1 MGRRASGA
9 PARSHATRTP
19 IPTASYAMGLVAWAR
34 LQSSRSITAAYIHI
48 YTRSFFFVAIAGPI
62 QFKFPLP
69 RPDGRT
75 RAPAAGR
82 RDWVLTLVRFYFE
95 RLFVGT
101 GWQFVAS
108 QLTRTAL
115 ELCVALRCGVVYGTT
130 PLRLRVDAAG
140 GAHPLNC
147 CSVVFGLTMG
157 RLGLLHLMHT
167 KTCLNSHRADLE
179 RTTSNAGHV
188 IRPHSEI
195 STLTRRPSFADVL
208 SRSRTCALS

>member
-1 MGRRASGA
+1 MTLR
-9 PARSHATRTP
+9 
-19 IPTASYAMGLVAWAR
+19 VR
-34 LQSSRSITAAYIHI
+34 LQQHTYI
-48 YTRSFFFVAIAGPI
+48 YTTDLFFCGYRGAHSI
-62 QFKFPLP
+62 QISVVPV
-69 RPDGRT
+69 RMGRT

-195 STLTRRPSFADVL
+195 STLTRRPSFADAL